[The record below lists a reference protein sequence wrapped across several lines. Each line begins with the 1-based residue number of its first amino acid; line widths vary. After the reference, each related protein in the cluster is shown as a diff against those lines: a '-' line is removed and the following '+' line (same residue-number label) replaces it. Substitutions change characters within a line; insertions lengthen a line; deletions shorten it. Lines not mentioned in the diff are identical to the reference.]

1 MNRILIPQ
9 FSFPVTIAIT
19 LLAPARC
26 LNDALCNSHGR
37 LVLWQISSMAKGSPF
52 KYLHRILLFST
63 DTWVQDL
70 HRILLFSTDTWVQ
83 EAMFKLEFRNVIVIT
98 SWPLY
103 EHDIPSK
110 KSQSIPHSLNIK
122 SLVLD
127 GLGIKYKVHTRKTR
141 TSILLQ
147 YSDHLFVTTSNTAQG
162 QHSIWDSLRFIFD
175 SSQGISKVQII
186 FSGNT
191 GD

>member
-52 KYLHRILLFST
+52 KY
-63 DTWVQDL
+63 L

-147 YSDHLFVTTSNTAQG
+147 YSDHLFATTSNTAQG